1 LKQAQN
7 SPVKVEDQVAI
18 IYAGSKD
25 LLRAVPVNKVKQF
38 ESEFLSYM
46 NLKHRDALD
55 ELKSGKLTDN
65 AIAAIESSAKEVSA
79 QFA

>member
-1 LKQAQN
+1 
-7 SPVKVEDQVAI
+7 
-18 IYAGSKD
+18 
-25 LLRAVPVNKVKQF
+25 LRAVPVNKVKQF

-65 AIAAIESSAKEVSA
+65 AIAAIESSAKEVST